1 MLMMV
6 DMAAVMLMP
15 VMMLVVMAM
24 SVVMPMAV
32 RVRVLLLMTVGVT
45 VTVPLLT
52 VMALGMGE
60 SMLSAEEIR
69 HVMIVVLM
77 RSIQHHVEIAAIEA
91 SLCHARN
98 ADLVAID
105 GERRERIAKTRL
117 VPSKIEQRSD
127 GHIAADA
134 AGAIKIE
141 GLAHDARTFPHSTR
155 CEARPT

>member
-6 DMAAVMLMP
+6 GMAVPMVMA

-24 SVVMPMAV
+24 SMVMPMAL
-32 RVRVLLLMTVGVT
+32 RVLVLMTVGMSVAE
-45 VTVPLLT
+45 PLLA

-60 SMLSAEEIR
+60 SMLSTEEIR

-77 RSIQHHVEIAAIEA
+77 RSIQNHVEIAAIEA
-91 SLCHARN
+91 RLCHARN

-105 GERRERIAKTRL
+105 GERRERIAKARL

-141 GLAHDARTFPHSTR
+141 GLAHDARPFPHSTR
-155 CEARPT
+155 CKARPT

>member
-6 DMAAVMLMP
+6 GMAVPMVMA

-24 SVVMPMAV
+24 SMVMPMAV
-32 RVRVLLLMTVGVT
+32 SVLVLMTVGMSVAEH
-45 VTVPLLT
+45 LLAA
-52 VMALGMGE
+52 MALGMGE

-91 SLCHARN
+91 RLCHARN

-105 GERRERIAKTRL
+105 GERRERIAKARL

-141 GLAHDARTFPHSTR
+141 GLAHDARPFPHSTR
-155 CEARPT
+155 RKARPT